1 MLDRKQKKAAE
12 APPDARQLVLAG
24 PGTGKTEVAAQR
36 LVHLLDAGLGPAQIV
51 VLSFSRSAARTL
63 LRRIENLKSLAP
75 VVAEQIRH
83 LSVRTFDSW
92 SFRQLRLLGHPPA
105 DLLRN
110 GYEANIALLL
120 GELRDRRKEC
130 ARLLSGTRHVIVD
143 EFQDLAGV
151 RGALVLELLEVVCPP
166 QSKCEAG
173 FTVLGDEAQAIYGF
187 AAAGSEYE
195 EFTPSR
201 LFNAI
206 RDRHGRSMSEV
217 VLEKNY
223 RAVEKLGNF
232 AECLRRILM
241 RNIEPAKK
249 KDAMLKVLAK
259 VPEVDDKLT
268 AESLTNVGEETA
280 AVLTRTNGE
289 AIRIA
294 QLIWGKECEGPA
306 IAVELQTM
314 SQGTSQPA
322 WVGAALG
329 PLQDDSV
336 TRSAFTRIHKHLW
349 KDPACR
355 DAVGAPEEETAWAR
369 LCNAVGEPVTAM
381 VVDLRKLRE
390 RLSWPDLFPD
400 DTGTVEP
407 SLRVMTIHQSKGM
420 EFDNVAVVENQP
432 NGGANGNGNGCRNG
446 DDTSDANVIFVAV
459 TRAGKTIKRISS
471 GTGFGRLYLKHF
483 NRRAR
488 WLSWHNG
495 WVNMEA
501 GIEGDVS
508 TESFASVNLHDSAA
522 AVDELQ
528 TLLATQASS
537 LVGRKVMLCKRAS
550 DDSRHQ
556 VYGIHLQE
564 GNQPGRLLGSTT
576 GQITED
582 LLGLLWERGYGLP
595 QKMFNLRIVNVV
607 SLGMNEPPPGIAARH
622 ATSGLWIGVQVYGT
636 ADFRPFKRR

>member
-1 MLDRKQKKAAE
+1 VE
-12 APPDARQLVLAG
+12 APAEGRLLVLAG

-36 LVHLLDAGLGPAQIV
+36 LVHLLGLGLGPAQIL

-63 LRRIENLKSLAP
+63 LRRIERLPGLGP
-75 VVAEQIRH
+75 VAAEQIRH

-92 SFRQLRLLGHPPA
+92 SFRQLRLLGHPPG

-110 GYEANIALLL
+110 RYEANIALLL
-120 GELRDRRKEC
+120 EELRDRRKEC
-130 ARLLSGTRHVIVD
+130 AQLLGGTRHVIVD

-151 RGALVLELLEVVCPP
+151 RGALVLELLEIVCPP
-166 QSKCEAG
+166 KGKREAG

-187 AAAGSEYE
+187 AAAGSDYE
-195 EFTPSR
+195 EFTPPR
-201 LFNAI
+201 LFRAI
-206 RDRHGRSMSEV
+206 RERYGRSLSEV

-223 RAVEKLGNF
+223 RAVEKLGSF
-232 AECLRRILM
+232 AEALRRILM
-241 RNIEPAKK
+241 RDIEPAKK

-268 AESLTNVGEETA
+268 ADYLTKVGEETA

-294 QLIWGKECEGPA
+294 QLIWGRDCEGPA
-306 IAVELQTM
+306 IGVELQTM
-314 SQGTSQPA
+314 SQATSQPG

-329 PLQDDSV
+329 PLQDASV
-336 TRSAFTRIHKHLW
+336 TRSAFARIHRHLW
-349 KDPACR
+349 KNKTSR
-355 DAVGAPEEETAWAR
+355 DAVGAPDEETAWAR
-369 LCNAVGEPVTAM
+369 LCNAVGEPVTAT
-381 VVDLRKLRE
+381 VVDLGKLRE

-400 DTGTVEP
+400 DAGTVEP

-420 EFDNVAVVENQP
+420 EFDNVAVVEHQP
-432 NGGANGNGNGCRNG
+432 NGSANGNGNGCRNG
-446 DDTSDANVIFVAV
+446 DDASDANVIFVAV
-459 TRAGKTIKRISS
+459 TRAGKTIKRVSS
-471 GTGFGRLYLKHF
+471 GTGYSRLYLKHL
-483 NRRAR
+483 NGRSR
-488 WLSWHNG
+488 WLSWNNG

-501 GIEGDVS
+501 GIAGDVS
-508 TESFASVNLHDSAA
+508 AESFASVNLHGSDA

-537 LVGRKVMLCKRAS
+537 LVGRKVMLCKRAGQNN
-550 DDSRHQ
+550 RHQ

-564 GNQPGRLLGSTT
+564 GDQPGLLLGSTT
-576 GQITED
+576 SQVTED
-582 LLGLLWERGYGLP
+582 LLKLLWDRGYALP

-607 SLGMNEPPPGIAARH
+607 SLGMIEPPPGIAPRH

-636 ADFRPFKRR
+636 ADFKPFRRN